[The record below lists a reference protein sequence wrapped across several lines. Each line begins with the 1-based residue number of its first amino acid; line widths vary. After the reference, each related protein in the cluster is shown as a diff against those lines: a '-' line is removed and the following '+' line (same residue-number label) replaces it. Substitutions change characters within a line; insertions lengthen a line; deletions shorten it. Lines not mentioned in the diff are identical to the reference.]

1 MTVNSFVFSDHGAL
15 MYQEAHRSWAALS
28 RPRARCYAVDRQASR
43 ANPKSRALGARRSS
57 GASWK
62 LKDPLDARKVCTK
75 AGVHSA
81 DAGRPRRRTGMQ
93 RCYPFFSY
101 LNDTLT
107 LAR

>member
-1 MTVNSFVFSDHGAL
+1 MHSIGKLLA
-15 MYQEAHRSWAALS
+15 
-28 RPRARCYAVDRQASR
+28 R
-43 ANPKSRALGARRSS
+43 ANPKGRALGARWSP
-57 GASWK
+57 GTCWK

-75 AGVHSA
+75 ARVHSA